1 MNRGPSD
8 PQAGEARFAPSVRV
22 DENFQPPPQ
31 EEKASDDAPVLVNSD
46 RDLTGERAD
55 DGLR

>member
-22 DENFQPPPQ
+22 DENFQPPLH
-31 EEKASDDAPVLVNSD
+31 EEQVSDGAPFP
-46 RDLTGERAD
+46 
-55 DGLR
+55 